1 MRRQKMKIELYD
13 VVELFEEYKLH
24 YPLDPE
30 FGFEELTYE
39 DDDGNDIHVAGG
51 HEFMVYLIEHYPTFY
66 FYGSVSTY
74 LVNKAAYGPTTTL
87 YNLVDMWSEF
97 LSLHPEYVRLAQML
111 NRTDYDPLE
120 NYDRK
125 EDGGWKDTTDDDAT
139 HSMSYAENKT
149 TTENDPKI
157 KTKTTGSVYGDNST
171 TAVPDTESI
180 TEPVR
185 VAATDKDTITTTNDA
200 HIDTSYVEGD
210 LVVSREFQDYRVHGN
225 IGVTTAAQ
233 MIEGEA
239 KVRSKL
245 VLEPKIYDAFVKE
258 HFTLVG
264 EVTI

>member
-1 MRRQKMKIELYD
+1 MRKKRKLFDMLDLKDQWDNTPNATWPTLSYTEEGTTVTVIDGTTFWRYMTETFASFKFYDFHALMCAKKDTVYTLADALNGFAAEWTNEL
-13 VVELFEEYKLH
+13 
-24 YPLDPE
+24 
-30 FGFEELTYE
+30 
-39 DDDGNDIHVAGG
+39 A
-51 HEFMVYLIEHYPTFY
+51 M
-66 FYGSVSTY
+66 
-74 LVNKAAYGPTTTL
+74 
-87 YNLVDMWSEF
+87 
-97 LSLHPEYVRLAQML
+97 HPEYARLAQML

-185 VAATDKDTITTTNDA
+185 AAATDKDTITTTNDA

-210 LVVSREFQDYRVHGN
+210 LTVTRLFQDYRVHGN
-225 IGVTTAAQ
+225 VGVTTAAQ
-233 MIEGEA
+233 MIAGEMD
-239 KVRSKL
+239 VRIKHNIAVM
-245 VLEPKIYDAFVKE
+245 VLDAFAHRVL
-258 HFTLVG
+258 TLVE
-264 EVTI
+264 EVSL